1 MEEGRV
7 EGKREKIGD
16 IVKIGK
22 TFALGIILLMAVPP
36 AIRALDAGP
45 RRVRQ
50 RRIRRRVL
58 QKKTARMAKDSQSY
72 RTI

>member
-1 MEEGRV
+1 
-7 EGKREKIGD
+7 
-16 IVKIGK
+16 VKIGK
-22 TFALGIILLMAVPP
+22 TLALSLALLMAVPP

-50 RRIRRRVL
+50 RRIRRRML
-58 QKKTARMAKDSQSY
+58 QKAVAAPMAKDSQSY